1 MPLVYPLEQVQGST
15 PTKNTTV
22 NQKKE
27 SSANRMNTDNSS
39 FSTLLDSISKQF
51 NIKKSDIWKRQFLDL
66 EKWLGERDL
75 KVSLEKDCEDIIE
88 WGNDLIRINS
98 KPKWENRYYALLH
111 ECGHIIV
118 SENPEN
124 FEYNYPYY
132 VDQKDDRRKNSDAY
146 RVSILG
152 EEIESWKLGR
162 NLGDNILN
170 HFINHK
176 KFDRMMTECVMSYVF
191 WATEEEE

>member
-1 MPLVYPLEQVQGST
+1 M
-15 PTKNTTV
+15 TTDKV
-22 NQKKE
+22 
-27 SSANRMNTDNSS
+27 S
-39 FSTLLDSISKQF
+39 FSTLLDSIAKQF
-51 NIKKSDIWKRQFLDL
+51 KIKKSDIWKRQFLDL
-66 EKWLGERDL
+66 EDWLSKREL

-132 VDQKDDRRKNSDAY
+132 VDQKDERKKNTDAY